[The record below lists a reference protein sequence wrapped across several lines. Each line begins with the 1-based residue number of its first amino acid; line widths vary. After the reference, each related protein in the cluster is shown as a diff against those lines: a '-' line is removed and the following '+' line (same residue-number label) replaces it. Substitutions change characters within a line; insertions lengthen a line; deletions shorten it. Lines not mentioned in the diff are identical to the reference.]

1 MSLGT
6 RGSVRREAKGLFR
19 SEGAKA
25 ARLRRRGA
33 KVCLEVRRKST
44 DKVRRKSTDKESMNK
59 GPYIYIYMDF
69 FRCTPIRFSRFASPL
84 SFLILRAIE

>member
-44 DKVRRKSTDKESMNK
+44 DKERSEGTRSFRYRRGARLCLEV
-59 GPYIYIYMDF
+59 
-69 FRCTPIRFSRFASPL
+69 L
-84 SFLILRAIE
+84 

>member
-1 MSLGT
+1 MRTCPPSYSRHSMEYEPVL
-6 RGSVRREAKGLFR
+6 RREAKRLCR

-44 DKVRRKSTDKESMNK
+44 DKESMNK
-59 GPYIYIYMDF
+59 GSSTDKERSEATRLRLGR
-69 FRCTPIRFSRFASPL
+69 FRAKVL
-84 SFLILRAIE
+84 D

>member
-44 DKVRRKSTDKESMNK
+44 DKESMNK
-59 GPYIYIYMDF
+59 GSSTDKE
-69 FRCTPIRFSRFASPL
+69 RSPT
-84 SFLILRAIE
+84 IIIQ